1 MADLDSTTL
10 TQRLALISVA
20 QLAAADDTPA
30 HAGEVARACSRN
42 ADAVDADVVG
52 CVTEAGATRAL
63 NELEADGHVRV
74 ATDGSDS
81 PVGKGRP
88 EYAPEYDAA
97 TLSEA
102 FVDDDRLDSLLARI
116 HSTD

>member
-20 QLAAADDTPA
+20 KLAADGDAPA
-30 HAGEVARACSRN
+30 HAGEIARTCSEC

-52 CVTEAGATRAL
+52 SVSEAATTRAL
-63 NELEADGHVRV
+63 NELEDEDLLRMAR
-74 ATDGSDS
+74 DGSDS

-88 EYAPEYDAA
+88 EYEPELGTA
-97 TLSEA
+97 TLIEA
-102 FVDDDRLDSLLARI
+102 FGDDERLERLLDQI
-116 HSTD
+116 